1 MKFMKIMKARKKKK
15 TIIIFLIIIL
25 IVSAFVGT
33 LYYITSTVNNYSYS
47 EKKWISDNTDTTFD
61 VYVETSL
68 PIFSSN
74 GKGVY
79 YDYLNALKED
89 TGLSLNVVTNDSVSN
104 KLVNKNS
111 VLSTDLVIYKDHFV
125 VIGSNK
131 TSINKL
137 TDLSY
142 KNVGIITKD
151 KASITYYLTEYKN
164 INIKTYD
171 KFDDIKTA
179 FASGAID
186 YIVIPMYKYINEI
199 VSSDFEIVYHL
210 DGLYS
215 YYVISPDEKN
225 SALLNIMSKFYYR
238 WQDKAQT
245 RINEYFLDIYY
256 NSKDY
261 TEIEKESIT
270 NDDFIVGYIQNLPYE
285 GLIHNSFTGLT
296 DTYLSKFSDITGV
309 TYKYVKYDDT
319 KELNNALM
327 SKKVDIVLNY
337 YSLNSE
343 NYANSR
349 TLGPTDYVVLAHV
362 DNNLVVNSLYSL
374 VNMNVIML
382 SNMNLKYNMASKN
395 LFEIKD
401 YANIKLM
408 LKNIDE
414 ESVIII
420 EKEVYDYYND
430 SSLKNYSIR
439 YIDSVKLN
447 NTFLL
452 DNTNT
457 SFNKLFDFY
466 LSTLSSNEVKNESVE
481 GVIST
486 LKNNRV
492 FNFIMANLIYIAIA
506 ILVVGFIIYTII
518 KKSLY
523 SKKIKKEDRLYYFD
537 AMTNLKNRNFL
548 NDNIDFWSSTKVYP
562 QAVIVI
568 DINQL
573 KSLNDK
579 DGHEAGDNQIRAVAS
594 VLIKTQRDNSEIMR
608 TDGDEFMIYLVG
620 YDEKKIGSYIHKL
633 NRELLSSLPN
643 KDYGVSVGY
652 AMITSEQ
659 TTIDDAI
666 NDSLKM
672 IKKAK
677 GTNNEK

>member
-1 MKFMKIMKARKKKK
+1 MKNKNKKI
-15 TIIIFLIIIL
+15 TIIIFLVIIL

-47 EKKWISDNTDTTFD
+47 EKKWINDNADTNFD
-61 VYVETSL
+61 IYVETSL
-68 PIFSSN
+68 PIFSNN

-79 YDYLNALKED
+79 YDYLSALKED
-89 TGLSLNVVTNDSVSN
+89 TGLSFNISSTDTTAN
-104 KLVNKNS
+104 KLINKTS
-111 VLSTDLVIYKDHFV
+111 VLPTDLVLYKDHFV
-125 VIGSNK
+125 VIGDNK
-131 TSINKL
+131 SSINKL

-142 KNVGIITKD
+142 KSIGIINKN
-151 KASITYYLTEYKN
+151 KESISYYLTEYKN

-171 KFDDIKTA
+171 KFDDIKSA
-179 FASGAID
+179 LASGTID
-186 YIVIPMYKYINEI
+186 YIVIPMYKYLDEI
-199 VSSDFEIVYHL
+199 IANDFEIVYHL

-215 YYVISPDEKN
+215 YYVISPDEEN
-225 SALLNIMSKFYYR
+225 DELLNIMSKFYYR
-238 WQDKAQT
+238 WKEKANT
-245 RINEYFLDIYY
+245 RINEYFLELYY
-256 NSKDY
+256 NSKNY
-261 TEIEKESIT
+261 TELEKESIT

-285 GLIHNSFTGLT
+285 GLIHNNFTGLT
-296 DTYLSKFSDITGV
+296 DTYLSKFADITGV
-309 TYKYVKYDDT
+309 TYKYIKYDDT
-319 KELNNALM
+319 KELNSALM
-327 SKKVDIVLNY
+327 SKKIDISLNY

-343 NYANSR
+343 NYDNTRS
-349 TLGPTDYVVLAHV
+349 LGPTEYVVLAHV

-374 VNMNVIML
+374 VNMNIVML

-401 YANIKLM
+401 YANVKLM
-408 LKNIDE
+408 LKNIDK
-414 ESVIII
+414 ESVVII
-420 EKEVYDYYND
+420 EKEVYDYYKD
-430 SSLKNYSIR
+430 SSLKSYSIR

-452 DNTNT
+452 ESSNK
-457 SFNKLFDFY
+457 SFNRLFNFY

-481 GVIST
+481 DVIST

-492 FNFIMANLIYIAIA
+492 FNFIMANLIYIVIS
-506 ILVVGFIIYTII
+506 ILIVAFVIYMLI
-518 KKSLY
+518 KKTLY
-523 SKKIKKEDRLYYFD
+523 TKKIKKEDRLYYFD
-537 AMTNLKNRNFL
+537 TMTNLKNRNFL

-562 QAVIVI
+562 QTVIVI

-573 KSLNDK
+573 KTLNDK
-579 DGHEAGDNQIRAVAS
+579 EGHEAGDNQIRAVAS

-608 TDGDEFMIYLVG
+608 TDGDEFMVYLVG

-643 KDYGVSVGY
+643 KDYGVSIGY

-672 IKKAK
+672 IKKSK
-677 GTNNEK
+677 VINNEK